1 MNLYDECF
9 DEVNKILNSYS
20 PKTNEDAAMC
30 RDVGHNQLLFKSDTA
45 YELGGRNLPAISSV
59 LFTDDARKVDKD
71 EILLYGPDLAEIKDD
86 SPYAR
91 IAMIRVNGET
101 IGSGSKL
108 YSAIRRI
115 EYTRYHLNPDG
126 YMMRIS
132 VMTHRECVRIGKS
145 ALKEGLSFFGVGKL
159 FIDAYR
165 KHKDVENVKLI
176 FVTEPDFPY
185 GKLLD
190 ATKKS
195 ENITRAL
202 DHLINKVK
210 MDCDICNLK
219 DICSEVEE
227 LCKRDFSNQST

>member
-1 MNLYDECF
+1 MKLYDECF
-9 DEVNKILNSYS
+9 TEVNKLLNDYS
-20 PKTNEDAAMC
+20 PKLNEDVAMC
-30 RDVGHNQLLFKSDTA
+30 RDVGQNQLLFKGDTA

-59 LFTDDARKVDKD
+59 FFTDDACKVGKD
-71 EILLYGPDLAEIKDD
+71 EVLLYGPDLAEIKED
-86 SPYAR
+86 SSYAR

-132 VMTHRECVRIGKS
+132 TITHRECVRIGKK
-145 ALKEGLSFFGVGKL
+145 ALKDGLSFFGVGKL

-190 ATKKS
+190 AARKS
-195 ENITRAL
+195 ENITKAL
-202 DHLINKVK
+202 DHLINKVN

-219 DICSEVEE
+219 NICSEVEE
-227 LCKRDFSNQST
+227 LYKRDFNN